1 MLCSHLRF
9 QIPVSSFHRCQTRGR
24 TLWKL
29 ETVFCGSLAHS
40 TGRSRV
46 LTQSIRAQ
54 HTSKQRRKP
63 GACRRGKRLKLRQL
77 KLTERGFRI
86 EPRVLSW
93 EQHCRSA
100 RLRMLAATVKVATDG
115 TRCASLRVQSYSR
128 ARSELK
134 VPPNETSAVAE
145 LASRDAPIDEDLIA
159 QSSTWEALGPRSGIS
174 DAQRLLRWFRLSGE

>member
-1 MLCSHLRF
+1 MPWSCWNVERVYLRFWNLEASRNRSGICSRLCSHLRF
-9 QIPVSSFHRCQTRGR
+9 QIPDSSFHGFQTRGR

-77 KLTERGFRI
+77 KLTKCGFRI
-86 EPRVLSW
+86 ETAFCP
-93 EQHCRSA
+93 
-100 RLRMLAATVKVATDG
+100 G
-115 TRCASLRVQSYSR
+115 
-128 ARSELK
+128 
-134 VPPNETSAVAE
+134 
-145 LASRDAPIDEDLIA
+145 
-159 QSSTWEALGPRSGIS
+159 SSTVAPPDFGCL
-174 DAQRLLRWFRLSGE
+174 RLLSKWQLTIRAVHRCECSRTRGRDPS